1 MNVTAN
7 KKTIMYE
14 AITAKKANAQSL
26 TCFIAFITATA
37 LAIVLM
43 LVACIVPAMIANVTE
58 VTCWAS
64 MVLEATSI
72 ALGYVAYWIKKNA
85 L

>member
-1 MNVTAN
+1 MG
-7 KKTIMYE
+7 KKILEMV

-26 TCFIAFITATA
+26 TCFVTFITAIA
-37 LAIVLM
+37 LAVILM
-43 LVACIVPAMIANVTE
+43 LVACIVPAMVNTTE

-64 MVLEATSI
+64 MALEAISI
-72 ALGYVAYWIKKNA
+72 GLGYIAYWIKRNA

>member
-1 MNVTAN
+1 MNTN

-26 TCFIAFITATA
+26 TCFITFITAIA
-37 LAIVLM
+37 LAIILM
-43 LVACIVPAMIANVTE
+43 LVACIVPAMVDTTE
-58 VTCWAS
+58 VTCWVS
-64 MVLEATSI
+64 MALEAVSI
-72 ALGYVAYWIKKNA
+72 GLGYIAYWIKQNA

>member
-1 MNVTAN
+1 MG
-7 KKTIMYE
+7 KKILEMV

-26 TCFIAFITATA
+26 TCFVTFITAIA

-43 LVACIVPAMIANVTE
+43 LVACIVPAMVDTTE
-58 VTCWAS
+58 VTCWVS
-64 MVLEATSI
+64 MALEAISI
-72 ALGYVAYWIKKNA
+72 GLGYIAYWIKKNA